1 MALRVVV
8 WVQGTLRLVEG
19 DTKRSRAFSLDSP
32 ANNLDDLKVLL
43 PQLLGQGR
51 RSVRDILFVTDS
63 ALLLPSVEEIPPA
76 EISLAARLL
85 AKRVEKAKMI
95 DGPFSLGAQPILNPG
110 EKGPARRYLVTVTG
124 LAWLRELDQLFM
136 RMGLR
141 FVGLLPLAA
150 GLRPMLRQ
158 IPQPPEQPFLLVT
171 AVDGALYQVVGRS
184 DGMIL
189 FYRTM
194 AIPAGASG
202 EGLQRE
208 IRRTLLF
215 VEQKLNQRIPSVV
228 LAGEAGVLAQGF
240 NLGEGVEVIAGVA
253 GVEASQAGVALLR
266 FRPASSENVL
276 PRELA
281 LRARDRRIRMVLNLA
296 LAGIIAF
303 TVVWVAGKSVQRL
316 NLQAAAAR
324 EEAGRR
330 SDLAK
335 LETLQREMR
344 EYYRQTEGVRVVEEE
359 VQVPVLELILR
370 TLPGLVPP
378 GLLLNRCEIRLDEK
392 SAGGAPPRPVYVVR
406 LEGRTRQTN
415 DAVLPLVK
423 KLQDDLGKSPWKV
436 ATENASGKGKNEKEI
451 PQELKAPGRF
461 YFYGRTQ

>member
-1 MALRVVV
+1 MAFKVVI

-19 DTKRSRAFSLDSP
+19 DTKRSRAYSLDSL
-32 ANNLDDLKVLL
+32 AHNLDDLKAQLPRLL
-43 PQLLGQGR
+43 DQGR
-51 RSVRDILFVTDS
+51 HGLRDILFVTDS
-63 ALLLPSVEEIPPA
+63 ALLLPAVEEIPPA
-76 EISLAARLL
+76 ETALAARLL
-85 AKRVEKAKMI
+85 AKRVEKAKLI
-95 DGPFSLGAQPILNPG
+95 DEPFSIGAQPILNPG

-141 FVGLLPLAA
+141 FVGVLPLAA

-158 IPQPPEQPFLLVT
+158 IRQPPEQPFLLVT

-194 AIPAGASG
+194 AIPAGATA

-215 VEQKLNQRIPSVV
+215 VEQKLNQRILSVV
-228 LAGEAGVLAQGF
+228 LAGEAGVLARGF
-240 NLGEGVEVIAGVA
+240 NLGEGVEVLAGA
-253 GVEASQAGVALLR
+253 PGMDAAQAGATLLR
-266 FRPASSENVL
+266 FRPASPENVL

-281 LRARDRRIRMVLNLA
+281 LRERARQIRMVLNLG
-296 LAGIIAF
+296 LAGILAF
-303 TVVWVAGKSVQRL
+303 TVVWVATQSVQRL
-316 NLQAAAAR
+316 NLQAAAAK
-324 EEAGRR
+324 EETDRR
-330 SDLAK
+330 RDLAK
-335 LETLQREMR
+335 VEVLQKEMR
-344 EYYRQTEGVRVVEEE
+344 EYFRQTEGVRVVEEE
-359 VQVPVLELILR
+359 TRVPALELILR

-392 SAGGAPPRPVYVVR
+392 AASGAPPRPVYTVR

-423 KLQDDLGKSPWKV
+423 KLQDDLGKSPWDV
-436 ATENASGKGKNEKEI
+436 GVESASGSGKNEKEI
-451 PQELKAPGRF
+451 PRELKAPGRF